1 MSRTAIFAVVGYLL
15 ATVSM
20 SAQDRSKYYTQVH
33 AGEFSIDWVAFY
45 DANDADTAKARM
57 ELPNHLDLA
66 FGKDLKQKLDLYL
79 PKGQPDEAATFL
91 FLHGGGFREGD
102 RAHYG
107 GIALPFAEHGII
119 TAVASYRL
127 TVDGFGFPSQSEDV
141 AAAVAWIH
149 ENITS
154 FGGDPELIYVGGHSA
169 GAILSGF
176 AGANG
181 VWGEKHGVPIG
192 LIKGV
197 APISGPYHLK
207 DISGLPGFIDE
218 SNREQAAPFF
228 NINNPSPRFIVAV
241 GTEEP
246 YGESSREFMEKL
258 KGSGVDAKLIMLK
271 GMDHAETA
279 RSLGDADSEL
289 FVAILE
295 MIRAR

>member
-1 MSRTAIFAVVGYLL
+1 MSKAAIWVVLVYLL
-15 ATVSM
+15 ATAST
-20 SAQDRSKYYTQVH
+20 SAQDRSKYYTQQK

-45 DANDADTAKARM
+45 DANDADTAKARK
-57 ELPNHLDLA
+57 ELPHHLDLA
-66 FGKDLKQKLDLYL
+66 FGKDPKQKLDLYL
-79 PKGQPDEAATFL
+79 PKEKPDGAATFL

-107 GIALPFAEHGII
+107 GVALPFAEHGII

-127 TVDGFGFPSQSEDV
+127 TVDGFGFPAQSEDV

-149 ENITS
+149 ENIAS
-154 FGGDPELIYVGGHSA
+154 FGGDPELVYVGGHSV
-169 GAILSGF
+169 GATLSGF

-181 VWGEKHGVPIG
+181 VWGEKHGVPLG
-192 LIKGV
+192 LIKGA

-218 SNREQAAPFF
+218 ADREMAAPFF
-228 NINNPSPRFIVAV
+228 NINHPSPRFVIAV
-241 GTEEP
+241 GTDEP
-246 YGESSREFMEKL
+246 YGESSREFTEKL
-258 KGSGVDAKLIMLK
+258 KRSGVDAKLLVLE

-289 FVAILE
+289 FAAILE